1 MEFEFEAREGYLYLK
16 AGGGFDLA
24 SARGGIQK
32 IFALCREHGLVKVLI
47 DARGLD
53 DMVTISQ
60 RHELATYLSDLR
72 DSPVRLAVLVPTQLM
87 YTKMLEDT
95 ALNRGTPVRTTDSV
109 ADACVWLGVPNIGPW
124 VPIRTGGSSP

>member
-1 MEFEFEAREGYLYLK
+1 MEFQYEAREDFLFFK
-16 AGGGFDLA
+16 AAGGFDLA
-24 SARGGIQK
+24 TARGGIQK

-60 RHELATYLSDLR
+60 RHALATYLSDLR

-109 ADACVWLGVPNIGPW
+109 ADACVWLGIANIGPW
-124 VPIRTGGSSP
+124 VPIRTAGSSP